1 MKFNKL
7 LIYTIMIMLL
17 AILITCYNCDDCSGT
32 NPHIVEIVTISLEGG
47 EYIFQV
53 KSSGKFQ
60 REQEIN

>member
-1 MKFNKL
+1 
-7 LIYTIMIMLL
+7 MIMLL